1 MSNTALIIGDIQ
13 NGIVANFGN
22 DTELLVRIRKTIDA
36 ARAAGVPIIFV
47 RVGFRAGHPDVS
59 ANNQMWAGV
68 AKAGIMLADD
78 VSTQLHE
85 SLGVQYGDVV
95 IIKRRV
101 GAFHGTDLDWVLRAL
116 GVTHFAIGG
125 IATSG
130 VVLSTVRHGSDLDYQ
145 MTVLSDLTKDGD
157 EEVNRVLLEKLL
169 PRQAQVIT
177 STDWVAGLGDQ

>member
-22 DTELLVRIRKTIDA
+22 DTDLLSRIRKTVDA
-36 ARAAGVPIIFV
+36 ARHAGVPVIFV
-47 RVGFRAGHPDVS
+47 RVGFRTGHPDVS

-68 AKAGIMLADD
+68 AKANVMLADD
-78 VSTQLHE
+78 PSTQLHE
-85 SLGVQYGDVV
+85 ALGVQESDIV
-95 IIKRRV
+95 ITKRRV
-101 GAFHGTDLDWVLRAL
+101 GAFHGTDLDLVLRAR
-116 GVTHFAIGG
+116 GITHFAIGG

-130 VVLSTVRHGSDLDYQ
+130 VILSTVRHGSDLDYQ

-169 PRQAQVIT
+169 PRQAKVIT
-177 STDWVAGLGDQ
+177 SADWIAGLGGQ